1 MTQRREPPREALTTP
16 RGHHGTALAC
26 QRHMM
31 RLKHAHMGSTTY
43 VLCTLWPQWHGA
55 WCGLPLP
62 RKGTRALKPCAVS
75 QMMKPW
81 AQCHGLMALVADSHR
96 DAYAQH
102 RGVVPCAQEELAM
115 GAMPWFVVGKQ
126 ATKHKPWAPRHGTG
140 SRLPSPSLTQ
150 T

>member
-81 AQCHGLMALVADSHR
+81 AQCHGLMALVVDSHR

-102 RGVVPCAQEELAM
+102 RGVVPCAQEGLAM
-115 GAMPWFVVGKQ
+115 GAMPWFVAGKLGNKQQ
-126 ATKHKPWAPRHGTG
+126 AQAMGT
-140 SRLPSPSLTQ
+140 
-150 T
+150 